1 MSRDEVLTL
10 FPGSKDDPDVQRYLT
25 RPPDQFGDAELI
37 IRPPKYQP
45 KDEPVRIKQIGLG
58 LLDGKVYE
66 MNIGFNGPAYPHVD
80 KFVEALLPEMNF
92 PALNQ
97 WEPYVGMDNQ
107 MKTLRCT
114 DFEVEV
120 FAGGKGGNLNYVKL
134 RDLLAEKKL
143 NERHAKA
150 AAQATPLPNR

>member
-45 KDEPVRIKQIGLG
+45 KDERVRIKQIGFS

-80 KFVEALLPEMNF
+80 KFVEALSPEMNF
-92 PALNQ
+92 PTLNQ

-107 MKTLRCT
+107 MKVLKCAE
-114 DFEVEV
+114 FEATV
-120 FAGGKGGNLNYVKL
+120 FAGGPGGNLNYVL
-134 RDLLAEKKL
+134 LHDLVAEKKL
-143 NERHAKA
+143 SARRDK
-150 AAQATPLPNR
+150 AAQASPTPEH